1 MMSLITFLR
10 TYNKR
15 FFKKSFIT
23 LFTIAFL
30 FSSIS
35 VYANPLAIRAGQVAV
50 GAFKNAMKNPK
61 FAKDT
66 KALALALGLTYLTLP
81 KDTTSTESNKLP
93 KTFGQNCGIDGLVFK
108 GVTMSE
114 ALNFFESYK
123 DLKYLY
129 TYRYEY
135 SPHMMIDV
143 YDVIGT
149 KNGLE
154 RKYSIQCHNGG
165 ATNTS
170 DFQDSVIDPSKHDE
184 LANDI
189 VKAAAA
195 GNSQAIE
202 LLNLAFSMSN
212 PTMTQDEIDD
222 LIEQLQKSATQSGTG
237 TQTGTTTGSQS
248 DTTDKTKDEIDEL
261 AEPLGVDAKT
271 EIDLTL
277 PKFCEWATWFC
288 QDDPSN
294 PNDEKINIDEVN
306 WGNPANYDVDYL
318 RMQAYCPEL
327 TSFKVPMGI
336 NTVEMRFDLTP
347 LCMFAQT
354 VRPAVISVSYFL
366 AFIYAVGSMSNRALK

>member
-1 MMSLITFLR
+1 MERKLIYKISTF
-10 TYNKR
+10 
-15 FFKKSFIT
+15 FIIIICA
-23 LFTIAFL
+23 LSTIN
-30 FSSIS
+30 SN
-35 VYANPLAIRAGQVAV
+35 ANPALVVNAFTTATT
-50 GAFKNAMKNPK
+50 AFKTAMKNPK
-61 FAKDT
+61 FASDT

-222 LIEQLQKSATQSGTG
+222 LIEQLQKSATQSGAG
-237 TQTGTTTGSQS
+237 TQTGTTTN
-248 DTTDKTKDEIDEL
+248 TNEKTDEKQKDETKEKEKDGIKD
-261 AEPLGVDAKT
+261 DS
-271 EIDLTL
+271 
-277 PKFCEWATWFC
+277 KFDFAFPDFCSWATPIC
-288 QDDPSN
+288 
-294 PNDEKINIDEVN
+294 
-306 WGNPANYDVDYL
+306 NYL
-318 RMQAYCPEL
+318 KTPEL
-327 TSFKVPMGI
+327 TPEKLPPLVVKDPNISQQIDTNKFNASGSCPADKQIQIPYGILNLSYWSFCEFLIK
-336 NTVEMRFDLTP
+336 
-347 LCMFAQT
+347 
-354 VRPAVISVSYFL
+354 ISPFVVVVGWISG
-366 AFIYAVGSMSNRALK
+366 AFIILGFRQN